1 MGKRPLPTSLPD
13 WQEKVQGREGGFNYC
28 SYSYDKKIWLLAA
41 APFNFRGSPSVSPH
55 TGGKAA

>member
-1 MGKRPLPTSLPD
+1 MAYQDT
-13 WQEKVQGREGGFNYC
+13 KVSRRLLLDSNGRSVGFNYC